1 MKKGTKIF
9 VTISLVFAMIFS
21 VVKLDVIAGSI
32 SDAKDKKTALEKKKD
47 DMENTIAKLELK
59 KNSIVE
65 YIGELDKKLASI
77 EDSIEELDYKI
88 TTTQIN
94 LDKTKVEL
102 QKAEAEEA
110 KQYDTMKARIQS
122 MYVNG
127 NSQYL
132 QIVLS
137 SESISDFLNRSEYVK
152 QISNYD
158 KNMFDEYKKVK
169 EDVEAKKSDIEDKLA
184 QLEAMNGELIY
195 NKQTVQR
202 LQRNKQNEL
211 AKYNA
216 AINKSSAAVAAYNKA
231 IKDAEDELERL
242 IQEQQRKAAAQNS
255 SYEISANAATGFVW
269 PTPTS
274 YRITCGFGY
283 RSAPT
288 AGASTYHKGIDIG
301 LPTGSPVVAT
311 KAGTVVMASYNSA
324 KGYYVVID
332 HGSGIMSYYY
342 HNSRILVSVG
352 DKVSAGQQVAK
363 AGNTGISTGSHLHF
377 SITIN
382 GTYVNPRKYV
392 G

>member
-1 MKKGTKIF
+1 MSRGTKIF
-9 VTISLVFAMIFS
+9 VTIALVFAMIFS
-21 VVKLDVIAGSI
+21 VVKLDAIAGSI
-32 SDAKDKKTALEKKKD
+32 SDAREKKSTLEKKKD

-65 YIGELDKKLASI
+65 YIGELDKKLADI

-88 TTTQIN
+88 TTTQVN

-102 QKAEAEEA
+102 QKAEAEEE
-110 KQYDTMKARIQS
+110 KQYETMKARIQS

-137 SESISDFLNRSEYVK
+137 SKSISDFLNRSEYVK

-158 KNMFDEYKKVK
+158 KNMFNEFKKIK
-169 EDVEAKKSDIEDKLA
+169 EDVEAKKADIEDKLA
-184 QLEAMNGELIY
+184 QLEAMNEELLY

-202 LQRNKQNEL
+202 LQRSKQNEL

-242 IQEQQRKAAAQNS
+242 IQEQQRKAMANAN
-255 SYEISANAATGFVW
+255 YEISANAATGFVW

-342 HNSRILVSVG
+342 HNSKILVSVG
-352 DKVSAGQQVAK
+352 EKVSAGQQVAK
-363 AGNTGISTGSHLHF
+363 AGSTGISTGSHLHF